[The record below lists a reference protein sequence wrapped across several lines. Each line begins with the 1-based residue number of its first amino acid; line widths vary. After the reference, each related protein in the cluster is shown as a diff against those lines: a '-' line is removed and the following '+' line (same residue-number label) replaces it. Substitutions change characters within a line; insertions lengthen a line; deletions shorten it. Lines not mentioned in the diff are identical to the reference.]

1 MKRKQ
6 HLTRLLLVII
16 TVLCT
21 GSCVRDDLAFED
33 QSQIISKNMSSKFT
47 SRSFW
52 KEDNVY
58 INKVQQVFLKVANLE
73 HVRTRYGELNWD
85 YAMTFGNFNETYAIV
100 PIIKD
105 NKVVLLME
113 AVRTGNKVFFYEK
126 DNKDLVE
133 FFNLAIY
140 SNVTKYDEVINP
152 NGNISSKTLPAFVCS
167 TRWLSIGC
175 SDNEPDC
182 VPYVKSIT
190 NCEYQGGTGIPPKTF
205 DPIGMDGGGDG
216 NNGYEYP
223 DPPEEQDPCSKLKLQ
238 TTNTTFKS
246 NIITLQGKTGD
257 AYESGYRIGINPNGT
272 LQNQLLQNLPGTNQV
287 DMKIFPNSTT
297 LMHSHYNTLYPMFS
311 PGDIILF
318 NRWIVWAQ
326 SWNTVTTNTP
336 KIPLNNLS
344 LTVVTSN
351 GNYSFNFDGTSTT
364 ALPTYTPQEIQDIN
378 TLYVK
383 MLNEARTVNNV
394 SGTVVYNMEKLEE
407 QFLKFMGTK
416 MNMTG
421 LVLSRIT
428 DTGNTKLGLKSDGT
442 LNESDC
448 PE

>member
-1 MKRKQ
+1 MKRKM
-6 HLTRLLLVII
+6 HVTRIFLVIV
-16 TVLCT
+16 TLFSMS
-21 GSCVRDDLAFED
+21 SCIRDDLAVES
-33 QSQIISKNMSSKFT
+33 QSQQNSKNMSAKFA

-58 INKVQQVFLKVANLE
+58 ISKVQQIFLKVANLE

-85 YAMTFGNFNETYAIV
+85 YAMTFGNFNETYALV

-126 DNKDLVE
+126 DNKDLIE
-133 FFNLAIY
+133 FFNLAMY
-140 SNVTKYDEVINP
+140 SNVIKYEEVINMKR
-152 NGNISSKTLPAFVCS
+152 NISSKTISAFVCT

-175 SDNEPDC
+175 SDNEPNC
-182 VPYVKSIT
+182 VPYVKSVT
-190 NCEYQGGTGIPPKTF
+190 NCEYQGGTGIPPKSF
-205 DPIGMDGGGDG
+205 DPIGMDDGGNG

-223 DPPEEQDPCSKLKLQ
+223 EIPEEQNPCSKLKIQ

-246 NIITLQGKTGD
+246 NITSLQDKTGESH
-257 AYESGYRIGINPNGT
+257 ESGYRIGRNPDGT
-272 LQNQLLQNLPGTNQV
+272 LQNQLLQNKPGTSQV
-287 DMKIFPNSTT
+287 DMKIFPNTTT

-318 NRWIVWAQ
+318 NQWIVWAQ
-326 SWNTVTTNTP
+326 NWNAVATNTP
-336 KIPLNNLS
+336 KIPLNNLT

-351 GNYSFNFDGTSTT
+351 GNYSFNFDGSSAT
-364 ALPTYTPQEIQDIN
+364 AFPNYTQQQYDELN
-378 TLYVK
+378 ELYAK
-383 MLNEARTVNNV
+383 MLSEARTVSNV
-394 SGTVVYNMEKLEE
+394 SGTVNYDMEKLEK
-407 QFLKFMGTK
+407 QFLNFMKIK

-421 LVLSRIT
+421 LVLFRNT
-428 DTGNTKLGLKSDGT
+428 DTGNTKLGLNTNGT
-442 LNESDC
+442 LNASEC